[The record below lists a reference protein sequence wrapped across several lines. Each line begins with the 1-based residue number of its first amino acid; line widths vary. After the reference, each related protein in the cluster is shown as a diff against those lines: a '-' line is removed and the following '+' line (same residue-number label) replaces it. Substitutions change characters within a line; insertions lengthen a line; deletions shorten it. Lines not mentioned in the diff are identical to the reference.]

1 VAIATANIISQMAS
15 NNPFE
20 VDDSPE
26 GVNIDA
32 ESMSVLEV
40 VSIVSSFFYRT

>member
-1 VAIATANIISQMAS
+1 MAS

-26 GVNIDA
+26 GENIDA
-32 ESMSVLEV
+32 ELLMSVLEV